1 MRLLS
6 CCTSL
11 CRICL
16 SVEVLPDGSCCQTA
30 TSSNHHNTAAWS
42 LATCEMPVPAPVLST
57 SNRACCPRPSLAVC
71 RREMVNDVRDVIV
84 SGTRA
89 AARNY
94 RLESSGPLVYGF
106 MIAPSYVV
114 AP

>member
-1 MRLLS
+1 
-6 CCTSL
+6 
-11 CRICL
+11 
-16 SVEVLPDGSCCQTA
+16 
-30 TSSNHHNTAAWS
+30 
-42 LATCEMPVPAPVLST
+42 
-57 SNRACCPRPSLAVC
+57 
-71 RREMVNDVRDVIV
+71 MVNDVRDVIV

-94 RLESSGPLVYGF
+94 RLEPSGPLVYGF

>member
-1 MRLLS
+1 M
-6 CCTSL
+6 
-11 CRICL
+11 
-16 SVEVLPDGSCCQTA
+16 
-30 TSSNHHNTAAWS
+30 
-42 LATCEMPVPAPVLST
+42 
-57 SNRACCPRPSLAVC
+57 
-71 RREMVNDVRDVIV
+71 NDVRDVIV

-94 RLESSGPLVYGF
+94 RLEPSGPLVYGF